1 MNPSNQAAARCV
13 TRAGNVPDYALRT
26 LAAAVALCCLSRAWS
41 QESVGVGPTLEEVI
55 VTAERRQQSLQDV
68 PVSIAA
74 LDEQAL
80 EKFGIDELEDLG
92 AKIPNVVTNEYF
104 GIATT
109 FRSFI
114 RGVGAVTVE
123 VTQDPAVALYVD
135 GIYVGSSYGG
145 SFEASDLERI
155 EVLRGP
161 QGTLYGRNATGGAIN
176 LISRKPELGHWR
188 FGQVLNIG
196 NFGQSKSNTVVNLP
210 VGNKA
215 AVRMGYLVSQRDGWV
230 ENTGQGEDYGAEDRE
245 VARLALKLEPSE
257 FFTVDFSADYT
268 RIEDTTQYSQV
279 LSGYAQPV
287 SGSGFPIT
295 IPAAPPAP
303 PGTTI
308 DIFYPDPITGKRLEE
323 AESVFEIL
331 PDDNTILGTALTLSW
346 DIADNAVLKSITGY
360 RDVDATQYTQVTG
373 TIQTFTNIPAL
384 SLVLG
389 PNTLGTGGVYLQEFS
404 QFTQEFQVVG
414 NWEAPFGNLD
424 YVTGLYYYA
433 DEGDNEDLTMNIGG
447 TRAPG
452 SDRTQTENDSLA
464 LYGQATWTPSG
475 SRFRITLGA
484 RYSQD
489 QREAQRTNLNSVPAF
504 DGTTYD
510 KDFNNF
516 SPSLTVAYDISDDVN
531 VYGKVVTGY
540 RSGGTSTLSFNEDLF
555 KAGADEETIISYE
568 LGMKGDFLDRRA
580 RINAAVFAMDYQ
592 DYQGSIQTGPNP
604 ANRDVLNIGD
614 NTIRGFEVDLTALL
628 SDSLTFTLATGFLDT
643 EMGEDIVVPASPL
656 APPTAL
662 IDELPYAPRWSY
674 SATLDYYR
682 QLGGGLA
689 LEGHVNYSYQDDA
702 ESGIQLG
709 TSQINDAHGL
719 WDVTVAV
726 SGIRMLGGHVK
737 FSVWGRNLSDE
748 EYVTSNIGAFAAL
761 GAAEISPFG
770 TPRTYGLTLNYQY
783 D

>member
-1 MNPSNQAAARCV
+1 MNPSKQAPAPRTPRNSNGHHC
-13 TRAGNVPDYALRT
+13 ALKV
-26 LAAAVALCCLSRAWS
+26 LAAAVPLSCIASAWS
-41 QESVGVGPTLEEVI
+41 QDGGAAGPMLEEVV

-92 AKIPNVVTNEYF
+92 AKVPNVVTNEYF

-145 SFEASDLERI
+145 SFESSDLERI

-176 LISRKPELGHWR
+176 LISRKPELGDWG
-188 FGQVLNIG
+188 FDQALTVG
-196 NFGQSKSNTVVNLP
+196 NFGEFKSNTALNVPL
-210 VGNKA
+210 GDKA
-215 AVRMGYLVSQRDGWV
+215 AARVGYLVSQRDGWV
-230 ENTGQGEDYGAEDRE
+230 ENTGRGEDYGVQDRQ
-245 VARLALKLEPSE
+245 VARLALKVEPSE
-257 FFTVDFSADYT
+257 TFAVDFSADYT

-287 SGSGFPIT
+287 SGTGVPIT

-308 DIFYPDPITGKRLEE
+308 DIFYPDAITRKRLDE
-323 AESVFEIL
+323 AHSVFDIA

-346 DIADNAVLKSITGY
+346 DVSDNAVLKSITGY

-373 TIQTFTNIPAL
+373 TIQTYTNIPAL

-389 PNTLGTGGVYLQEFS
+389 PYTLGTGGIYKQEFT
-404 QFTQEFQVVG
+404 QLTQEFQLVG
-414 NWEAPFGNLD
+414 NWDASFGNVE

-447 TRAPG
+447 SRAPG
-452 SDRTQTENDSLA
+452 SDRTETENDSVA
-464 LYGQATWTPSG
+464 LYGQATWTPRD

-484 RYSQD
+484 RYSKD
-489 QREAQRTNLNSVPAF
+489 EREAKRTNLNSVPAF

-510 KDFNNF
+510 KAFENF

-580 RINAAVFAMDYQ
+580 RVNAAVFAMDYR

-614 NTIRGFEVDLTALL
+614 NSIRGFEVDITALL
-628 SDSLTFTLATGFLDT
+628 SDSLTFSLATGFLDT
-643 EMGEDIVVPASPL
+643 EMGEDVVVPDSPL

-674 SATLDYYR
+674 SATLDYFR
-682 QLGGGLA
+682 QLGDGLA

-719 WDVTVAV
+719 WDLSVAI
-726 SGIRMLGGHVK
+726 SGIRMIGGNVK
-737 FSVWGRNLSDE
+737 LSLWGRNLSDE
-748 EYVTSNIGAFAAL
+748 EYVTSNIGAFTPL